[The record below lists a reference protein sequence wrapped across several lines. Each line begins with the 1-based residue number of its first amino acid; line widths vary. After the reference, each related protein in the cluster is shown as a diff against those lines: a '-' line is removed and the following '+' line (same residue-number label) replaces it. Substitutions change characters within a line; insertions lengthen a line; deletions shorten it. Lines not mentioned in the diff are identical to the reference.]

1 MRGFCQ
7 SNRAYKGHHEPHI
20 EGTPRSAMTWYVCR
34 LCGAREPRGQ
44 GAFYGLPTR
53 ESPTLEQRVKKLE
66 DAMKSSNAE
75 LRGDPPA
82 LSAER
87 PSSNDVL
94 GAERPGKEGRCST
107 Q

>member
-1 MRGFCQ
+1 
-7 SNRAYKGHHEPHI
+7 
-20 EGTPRSAMTWYVCR
+20 
-34 LCGAREPRGQ
+34 
-44 GAFYGLPTR
+44 
-53 ESPTLEQRVKKLE
+53 
-66 DAMKSSNAE
+66 MKSSNAE